1 MASAGVG
8 TAVNRRRVVSG
19 LLVLALLVALVLAWR
34 WWTHPNLF
42 AGQGTA
48 GMVSVARPVA
58 KAALHV
64 GITNP
69 DLDRDEDVIVA
80 FRGAT
85 AVFEKNTAD
94 AGATFWICQGGDSVL
109 GSSHGSLESS
119 TCRNPRP
126 LKEGTEMTYSSDPKS
141 DYVVVTVT
149 PKRAGVA
156 RLDRVDL
163 DYSLG
168 ADHFYRRGTESLD
181 TDVTIPAR

>member
-1 MASAGVG
+1 MASADVRS
-8 TAVNRRRVVSG
+8 AVNRRRAVS
-19 LLVLALLVALVLAWR
+19 
-34 WWTHPNLF
+34 
-42 AGQGTA
+42 QGTA
-48 GMVSVARPVA
+48 GMVSVALPVA

-64 GITNP
+64 GIT
-69 DLDRDEDVIVA
+69 DLDRDEDVIVT
-80 FRGAT
+80 FRDAT
-85 AVFEKNTAD
+85 AVFEKNTAE
-94 AGATFWICQGGDSVL
+94 AEATFWICQGGDSLL
-109 GSSHGSLESS
+109 GSSHGPLESS
-119 TCRNPRP
+119 VCRNPRP
-126 LKEGTEMTYSSDPKS
+126 LKEGSDMTSSSDPAS